1 MRQQPEIAPRVS
13 SPSRPGVEAVVTSV
27 GVACLA
33 GVIAGLAV
41 GGIGGRVA
49 MRVLVLT
56 TDDRLDGITSDDGF
70 AIDRFSVDTLNLVL
84 ACGLGG
90 ALAGGAYGLL
100 RMALRG
106 GRWVV
111 AAGVAVAVGASAGA
125 AIVNVDGIDF
135 ILLEPLWLTVAL
147 FVALPAAWGSSVVLL
162 TEWLL
167 RPGVLYARPPEGV
180 DRRIGGVVVA
190 VLAWSLVALLAAAGV
205 ADLRADLDA
214 LS

>member
-1 MRQQPEIAPRVS
+1 M
-13 SPSRPGVEAVVTSV
+13 TSV